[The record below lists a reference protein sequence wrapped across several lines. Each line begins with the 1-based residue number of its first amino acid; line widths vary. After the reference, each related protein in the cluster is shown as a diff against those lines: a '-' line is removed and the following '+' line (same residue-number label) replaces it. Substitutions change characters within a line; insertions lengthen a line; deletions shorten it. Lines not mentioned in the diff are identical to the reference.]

1 MVWAAVLAVAL
12 VPSDPFAC
20 GHRDEPGDRASLTD
34 PTVLDGPRLEGVAGW
49 RADLD
54 VLEAAILRY
63 WSYVE
68 HRRELSGVDVSALVA
83 EARAALADDDA
94 TAEDFLEAVTRVA
107 SGLQDGHSGVS
118 WSGADLTGP
127 RRWPVVL
134 ADAPEG
140 VFVKG
145 SPFALREDE
154 TLLPGDLLLA
164 VDGMPIED
172 VLADEQALTIASSPG
187 QRRATA
193 LQSLTMDTYAERLT
207 LTLRREGVSEFFDV
221 EVVCPEYGTPI
232 PAWSLPLWKPE
243 VNAAIAPGVAYWRPC
258 SFKPPGHPAFM
269 AASSEE
275 REVMTAEIL
284 AEYERLVDSF
294 ADTRALILDLRGNP
308 GGTDLLGQHLAALLL
323 PRGTTYYELQ
333 GRSEE
338 GEWFDPH
345 SYPVRDLGGREP
357 YAGQLILIVDER
369 TFSVADNLSTCLA
382 EAHPDITVIGRP
394 TGAGTGAPRAITLPH
409 SGLQVFTCT
418 MRVWGPDGH
427 MIEGRGVVPDVLVTW
442 TIADH
447 LERRDADLAV
457 ALERVRP

>member
-1 MVWAAVLAVAL
+1 VWAGALAGAL
-12 VPSDPFAC
+12 LLSNPFAS
-20 GHRDEPGDRASLTD
+20 GHHGEPSDRASLSD
-34 PTVLDGPRLEGVAGW
+34 PTVLNGPQLEGVAGW

-68 HRRELSGVDVSALVA
+68 HRRELSGVDVPALVA
-83 EARAALADDDA
+83 EARAALAHDDA
-94 TAEDFLEAVTRVA
+94 TAEDFLEAVTRVV
-107 SGLQDGHSGVS
+107 SGLQDGHGGVS

-145 SPFALREDE
+145 SPFALRDDE
-154 TLLPGDLLLA
+154 TLVLGDLLLA
-164 VDGMPIED
+164 VDGVHIEE
-172 VLADEQALTIASSPG
+172 VLADEQALTLASSPG
-187 QRRATA
+187 QRRVTA
-193 LQSLTMDTYAERLT
+193 LQSLTMDTHAERLT
-207 LTLRREGVSEFFDV
+207 FTLRREGVAEPFDV
-221 EVVCPEYGTPI
+221 EVECPERGTPI
-232 PAWSLPLWKPE
+232 PTWHVPLWKPE

-258 SFKPPGHPAFM
+258 SFKPPDHPAFM
-269 AASSEE
+269 AASPEE
-275 REVMTAEIL
+275 REAMTAETL

-308 GGTDLLGQHLAALLL
+308 GGTDLLGQHVAALLL
-323 PRGTTYYELQ
+323 PQGTTYYELQ
-333 GRSEE
+333 GRSED
-338 GEWFDPH
+338 GEWFNRH
-345 SYPVRDLGGREP
+345 SYSVPDLDGREP
-357 YAGQLILIVDER
+357 YAGQLILLVDEN

-394 TGAGTGAPRAITLPH
+394 TGAGTGAPRAFTLPH

-427 MIEGRGVVPDVLVTW
+427 LIEGRGVVPDVLVTW
-442 TIADH
+442 SLADH